1 MKLLGRDRGGLDDGD
16 HAMATLTGRRTG
28 RGSHLKLVSSND
40 DAPAMT
46 VAPTGLIRDINDPTP
61 GPRDASALV
70 ARFARV
76 LPSDVEVD
84 GIFSL
89 GER

>member
-1 MKLLGRDRGGLDDGD
+1 MKLLERDRGGLDDGD
-16 HAMATLTGRRTG
+16 HVMATLTGRRTG

-46 VAPTGLIRDINDPTP
+46 VAPTGLIREISDPRP

-76 LPSDVEVD
+76 LPSDAEID
-84 GIFSL
+84 GLFSL
-89 GER
+89 GR

>member
-1 MKLLGRDRGGLDDGD
+1 MERIT
-16 HAMATLTGRRTG
+16 MATLTKPRTSGRR
-28 RGSHLKLVSSND
+28 SHLKLVSSND
-40 DAPAMT
+40 DAAAMT
-46 VAPTGLIRDINDPTP
+46 VAPTGKICDLDDPNP

-76 LPSDVEVD
+76 LPADVEID

>member
-1 MKLLGRDRGGLDDGD
+1 ME
-16 HAMATLTGRRTG
+16 HTTMATLTGRRAG

-46 VAPTGLIRDINDPTP
+46 VVPVGTIRDIDDPDP

-70 ARFARV
+70 ARFAQV
-76 LPSDVEVD
+76 LPADMDFD

-89 GER
+89 GR

>member
-1 MKLLGRDRGGLDDGD
+1 
-16 HAMATLTGRRTG
+16 MATLTGRRTG

-40 DAPAMT
+40 DARAMT
-46 VAPTGLIRDINDPTP
+46 VAPTGLIRDISDPAP

-70 ARFARV
+70 ARFAQV
-76 LPSDVEVD
+76 LPTDIEVE

>member
-1 MKLLGRDRGGLDDGD
+1 MKLLRRDRGGLDDGD
-16 HAMATLTGRRTG
+16 QTMATLTGRRTG

-46 VAPTGLIRDINDPTP
+46 MAPTVSVRDISDPTP
-61 GPRDASALV
+61 GPCDASALV

-76 LPSDVEVD
+76 LPGDVEID

>member
-1 MKLLGRDRGGLDDGD
+1 MT
-16 HAMATLTGRRTG
+16 TLTGKRTSR

-40 DAPAMT
+40 DARPMT
-46 VAPTGLIRDINDPTP
+46 VAPTGQLCDINDPTP

-76 LPSDVEVD
+76 LPGDVELD
-84 GIFSL
+84 GVFSL
-89 GER
+89 GES

>member
-1 MKLLGRDRGGLDDGD
+1 MKLLERDPGGLDDGD
-16 HAMATLTGRRTG
+16 HVMATLTGRRTG

-40 DAPAMT
+40 DARAMT
-46 VAPTGLIRDINDPTP
+46 VAPTGLVRDISDPTP

-70 ARFARV
+70 ARSAGV
-76 LPSDVEVD
+76 IPTDVEID

-89 GER
+89 GR